1 MILDWMAKWSPLA
14 ILLSQ
19 LPNQSALAVVRNGH
33 FLASSLRAAAA
44 LRAMPQLGMTH
55 MAISARSACSCKAAW
70 CRVR

>member
-44 LRAMPQLGMTH
+44 LRAMPQHDPHGNIGKVGVFPAKRH
-55 MAISARSACSCKAAW
+55 GVA
-70 CRVR
+70 